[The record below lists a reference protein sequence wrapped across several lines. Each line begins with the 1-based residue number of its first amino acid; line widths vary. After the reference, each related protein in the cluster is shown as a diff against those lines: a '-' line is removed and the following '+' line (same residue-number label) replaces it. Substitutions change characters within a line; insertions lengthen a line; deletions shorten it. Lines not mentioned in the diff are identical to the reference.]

1 MGENVFR
8 GGFRVGTTSSYS
20 LPTIKGAS
28 GTTLIA
34 DSNGDLYWGTGS
46 GGGTGLGLEST
57 LALGNT
63 IGAESINFGGF
74 SNISANGTNIELKA
88 EGNISGDLYLNS
100 LTIKDDLINGI
111 AQTSFSS
118 ISDVD
123 KTSSFSLKPG
133 NTYEAH
139 SIIDIFGT
147 NQTGVTQKHSFKTV
161 ELLTDQSTGVD
172 TVYRRE
178 LGVNGTTNGSLV
190 KVTDNDS
197 STETK
202 IETSFNTIT
211 VKSKT
216 YSTTEFNSKLILT
229 PGNVDLSSEDVTGQH
244 RTGISTADEYG
255 SLDSTDTS
263 TGNSASLGVF
273 VNGFSYVAGS
283 NMSAT
288 DGTTSYSSV
297 IYVYPDNI
305 IVNGNNPAFA
315 GMEYDNNYSSYYT
328 NRSLV
333 DKEYVD
339 TAVSSVGGGTSGGV
353 IGSAT
358 SGQVTFWNG
367 TTSIEGDSNL
377 TYDSINN
384 VLKIGGT
391 SGGLFVDISGD
402 ATPLTFPINPFTS
415 LYLNSEGKTSIYN
428 PERMIGSA
436 EGAAQDAANV
446 LITSS
451 NPTFPQNGIVGPNI
465 AFSYS
470 DDANT
475 GNMSGVIGIV
485 GAGGTGIGDE
495 DGTLMVFGTRPNT
508 SGGPFDPK
516 EAIRIGRNQFVGV
529 YYKPGATQ
537 SPPAMLTIGTNL
549 ANSNNI
555 ALRETNA
562 SLSAITDYGQ
572 FYINSTNKKPFFL
585 SSGGTAYDLTTESL
599 GAVMTVGS
607 TASTDLNMN
616 NYNINGVTTIK
627 SANNTA
633 QIQTINMI
641 NASLLNLMYNT

>member
-46 GGGTGLGLEST
+46 GGGTGLEST

-63 IGAESINFGGF
+63 IGTGSINFGGGA
-74 SNISANGTNIELKA
+74 NISASGTNIELKA
-88 EGNISGDLYLNS
+88 DGNISGDLYVNS
-100 LTIKDDLINGI
+100 LTIEDDLTNGI
-111 AQTSFSS
+111 VQVSFSS

-123 KTSSFSLKPG
+123 QTSSFSLKPG
-133 NTYEAH
+133 NTYEGH
-139 SIIDIFGT
+139 SVNDIFGT
-147 NQTGVTQKHSFKTV
+147 NQTGVTTKHPFKTV

-172 TVYRRE
+172 TEYRRE
-178 LGVNGTTNGSLV
+178 FGVNGTTNGSLI
-190 KVTDNDS
+190 KITDNTTLEETQIKTDK
-197 STETK
+197 STIALQSKDISLDVITK
-202 IETSFNTIT
+202 VEIAYNQVMISGTASTFPGAQYNID
-211 VKSKT
+211 
-216 YSTTEFNSKLILT
+216 YSTN
-229 PGNVDLSSEDVTGQH
+229 
-244 RTGISTADEYG
+244 
-255 SLDSTDTS
+255 
-263 TGNSASLGVF
+263 
-273 VNGFSYVAGS
+273 
-283 NMSAT
+283 
-288 DGTTSYSSV
+288 
-297 IYVYPDNI
+297 
-305 IVNGNNPAFA
+305 
-315 GMEYDNNYSSYYT
+315 YT

-339 TAVSSVGGGTSGGV
+339 NAVISGGGGTSGGV

-367 TTSIEGDSNL
+367 TTSIAGDSNL
-377 TYDSINN
+377 TYDSTNN
-384 VLKIGGT
+384 VLKIEGT
-391 SGGLFVDISGD
+391 RGGLFVDISGD
-402 ATPLTFPINPFTS
+402 TVPPSFPINPF
-415 LYLNSEGKTSIYN
+415 LAMFLHSEGKTGIYN
-428 PERMIGSA
+428 PERMVGSA
-436 EGAAQDAANV
+436 EGAAQPSPNVFISAAN
-446 LITSS
+446 
-451 NPTFPQNGIVGPNI
+451 PTIPHNGIIGPNI
-465 AFSYS
+465 AFTYS
-470 DDANT
+470 DDSNNSSA
-475 GNMSGVIGIV
+475 SGIIGIV
-485 GAGGTGIGDE
+485 AAEGTDFNSE
-495 DGTLMVFGTRPNT
+495 DGTLMVFGTRPHTGLYDPTNGFF
-508 SGGPFDPK
+508 GGPYDPK

-529 YYKPGATQ
+529 YYKPGPTQ

-562 SLSAITDYGQ
+562 SLSAISDYGQ

-607 TASTDLNMN
+607 TASTDLNMA

-627 SANNTA
+627 SENNTT